1 MKFATDFSRLALE
14 FFGFW
19 PDTEYSQA
27 SKHLKLK
34 CIITILFLLGFLY
47 LPQSAL
53 LLMNIGDLNLVI
65 QILATGK
72 IIISCA
78 IIKIIILHI
87 KREDLRR
94 LLKSMNEDL
103 VDYAN
108 EEIREIM
115 LKNAIFVRKMCISYS
130 VTICITMLL
139 YIVVKIFFYFAK
151 ISDNDT
157 YPGLDLFVPSYLPN
171 YLFNSPSFEL
181 IYAGQIVAI
190 MIAISAY
197 SRSDSLLVMLI
208 MHVSTQFTILRSS
221 LKNLPVKV
229 GTTSSTFMCEL
240 GVIVRRHE
248 HLNRFASKID
258 NIFNM
263 ILLLQIV
270 LCSVLLCFQS
280 FHFLVKLKDKNAE
293 LSIIELVFLC
303 FYICPVLIQ
312 LYIYCYFGEML
323 QSQNEETRR
332 TAYECLWYILDLRD
346 ARTMIIIMAR
356 TVRPV
361 QLTAGK
367 FSPVVMSTFTA
378 ILKTS
383 MSYLSVLLAT
393 INDPKDN

>member
-1 MKFATDFSRLALE
+1 MCNTDMKFATDFSRLALE

-248 HLNRFASKID
+248 HLN
-258 NIFNM
+258 
-263 ILLLQIV
+263 
-270 LCSVLLCFQS
+270 S